1 MLARMVPVSTALAA
15 GWLQVVLERG
25 AACIEVFVD
34 FKSTV
39 SLSTALSP
47 VGARVR
53 SQ

>member
-1 MLARMVPVSTALAA
+1 VA
-15 GWLQVVLERG
+15 LERG
-25 AACIEVFVD
+25 AACMEMFVG

-47 VGARVR
+47 VGPRVR

>member
-1 MLARMVPVSTALAA
+1 MPARMVAASTALAA
-15 GWLQVVLERG
+15 GWLQVMLERG
-25 AACIEVFVD
+25 AACIEVFVG

-47 VGARVR
+47 VGPRVR

>member
-1 MLARMVPVSTALAA
+1 
-15 GWLQVVLERG
+15 VLEG
-25 AACIEVFVD
+25 GVACMEMFVD

-47 VGARVR
+47 VGPRVR

>member
-1 MLARMVPVSTALAA
+1 
-15 GWLQVVLERG
+15 
-25 AACIEVFVD
+25 VFVD

-47 VGARVR
+47 VGPRVR